1 MKERMRILIG
11 YDGSE
16 YADAAIDDLRRAGL
30 PREATAVVLS
40 VIESWSL
47 APSGFE
53 LMEDMDEMIQ
63 IKATSRRGAAR
74 VKSLMPEWEI
84 EPEIAVGSPGSV
96 ILEKSEVW
104 NPDLIVV
111 GSHGR
116 TAAGRI
122 FFGSASLKL
131 AHEAHCTVR
140 VARAR
145 HEGPARPLRV
155 IVGVDGSK
163 GSEEAVNVVASRHW
177 PENSEARIVNA
188 CWRIPTVTSEPML
201 NRIAGWIAEEHA
213 RVKMAIDAAVEK
225 LRQAGLRT
233 SVVVKEEEPK
243 ALLLNEAEGWNADCI
258 FVGARGVGRV
268 ERFLTGSV
276 SSAVAARAHCSVEIV
291 RVAQT

>member
-1 MKERMRILIG
+1 MNGRMKILIG

-16 YADAAIDDLRRAGL
+16 CADAAIDDLRRAGL
-30 PREATAVVLS
+30 PGEATAVVLS

-47 APSGFE
+47 ALSGFE
-53 LMEDMDEMIQ
+53 LIEGMDEQIQ
-63 IKATSRRGAAR
+63 IKATARRGVAR
-74 VKSLMPEWEI
+74 VKSMMPEWEV
-84 EPEIAVGSPGSV
+84 EPEVAVGSPASA
-96 ILEKSEVW
+96 ILEKSGEW

-116 TAAGRI
+116 TAAGRF

-131 AHEAHCTVR
+131 AHEVHCTVR
-140 VARAR
+140 VARDR
-145 HEGPARPLRV
+145 REGPAGPLRV
-155 IVGVDGSK
+155 IIGVDGSK

-188 CWRIPTVTSEPML
+188 CWRIPTATSEPML
-201 NRIAGWIAEEHA
+201 NRVAGWIAEEHA
-213 RVKMAIDAAVEK
+213 RVKVAVDAALEK

-243 ALLLNEAEGWNADCI
+243 ALLLNEAEGWNADCV

-268 ERFLTGSV
+268 ERLLTGSV
-276 SSAVAARAHCSVEIV
+276 SSAVAARAHCSVEVV
-291 RVAQT
+291 RVE

>member
-16 YADAAIDDLRRAGL
+16 CADAAVDDLRRAGL
-30 PREATAVVLS
+30 PEEATAVVLS
-40 VIESWSL
+40 VIEIWSL
-47 APSGFE
+47 SKSGFE
-53 LMEDMDEMIQ
+53 LLKSMDELTQ
-63 IKATSRRGAAR
+63 TEATAQRGAAR
-74 VKSLMPEWEI
+74 VKSLMPGWEV
-84 EPEIAVGSPGSV
+84 EAEVTVGSPASA
-96 ILEKSEVW
+96 ILEMAELW

-116 TAAGRI
+116 TAAGRF

-140 VARAR
+140 VGRACR
-145 HEGPARPLRV
+145 ELSAKPLRV
-155 IVGVDGSK
+155 IIGVDGSK

-188 CWRIPTVTSEPML
+188 CWKIPTATSEPML
-201 NRIAGWIAEEHA
+201 NRIAGWVAEENA
-213 RVKMAIDAAVEK
+213 RVKAAIDAAVDK
-225 LRQAGLRT
+225 LRRAGLQT

-243 ALLLNEAEGWNADCI
+243 ALLLNEAEGWNADCV

-268 ERFLTGSV
+268 ERLLTGSV
-276 SSAVAARAHCSVEIV
+276 SCAVAARAHCSVEVV
-291 RVAQT
+291 RRA

>member
-1 MKERMRILIG
+1 MKERMKILIG

-16 YADAAIDDLRRAGL
+16 YADAAIDDLRLAGA

-63 IKATSRRGAAR
+63 IKATARRGAAR
-74 VKSLMPEWEI
+74 VKSLMPEWEV
-84 EPEIAVGSPGSV
+84 EPEVAVGSPAGA
-96 ILEKSEVW
+96 ILEKSEAW

-116 TAAGRI
+116 RVAGRI

-145 HEGPARPLRV
+145 REGPARPLRV
-155 IVGVDGSK
+155 IIGVDGSK
-163 GSEEAVNVVASRHW
+163 GSEEAVNSVASRRW

-188 CWRIPTVTSEPML
+188 CWRIPTATSEPL
-201 NRIAGWIAEEHA
+201 LSQIAAWITEEHA
-213 RVKMAIDAAVEK
+213 RIKVAIDAAFEK

-268 ERFLTGSV
+268 ERLLTGSV

-291 RVAQT
+291 RVA